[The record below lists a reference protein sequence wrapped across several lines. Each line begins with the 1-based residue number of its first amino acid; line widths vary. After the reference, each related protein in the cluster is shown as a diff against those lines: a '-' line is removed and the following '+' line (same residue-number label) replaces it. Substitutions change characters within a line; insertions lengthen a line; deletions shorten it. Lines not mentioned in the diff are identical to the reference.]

1 MSAASREERH
11 GGLAIYAVAYLAFLY
26 VPVLL
31 LPLFSF
37 NDSVFIAFPLR
48 GFTTKWYAAMAADT
62 EMHAAL
68 WNTLKVGA
76 AASLFSTILGLL
88 AAKALTQTAPLPG
101 DRKSTRLNS
110 VTFLYLVCRLLL
122 E

>member
-1 MSAASREERH
+1 MRRRRGP
-11 GGLAIYAVAYLAFLY
+11 GGLLAYAIVYLAFLY
-26 VPVLL
+26 LPVLF

-68 WNTLKVGA
+68 LNTLKVGA

-88 AAKALTQTAPLPG
+88 AAKALTQAAPLRG
-101 DRKSTRLNS
+101 RAVRCRSTAEARPQ
-110 VTFLYLVCRLLL
+110 T